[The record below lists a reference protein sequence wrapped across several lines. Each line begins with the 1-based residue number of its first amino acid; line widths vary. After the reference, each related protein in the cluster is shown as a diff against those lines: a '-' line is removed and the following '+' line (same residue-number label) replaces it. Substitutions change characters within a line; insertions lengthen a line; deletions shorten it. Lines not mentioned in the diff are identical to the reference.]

1 MGPLSAQAEGVLF
14 LRAGKVSQGRLFTEV
29 SLRRMGRILAL
40 DIGMKRTGVAVT
52 DPARII
58 VTGLD
63 TQPTEKLFDFLKA
76 YFDREPVD
84 IIVIGYPFLEG
95 DWGDPIFRARLDK
108 TIAELRKTFPG
119 LAVELQDERFTSVQ
133 AREILLRSGRKKK
146 DRQDKA
152 QLDRTSAILI
162 LQTYLGHV

>member
-1 MGPLSAQAEGVLF
+1 
-14 LRAGKVSQGRLFTEV
+14 
-29 SLRRMGRILAL
+29 MGRILGL

-63 TQPTEKLFDFLKA
+63 TQPTDKLMDFLQA
-76 YFDREPVD
+76 YVAREPVD
-84 IIVIGYPFLEG
+84 AIIVGYPFLDEA
-95 DWGDPIFRARLDK
+95 WGDPAFKAFLDK
-108 TIAELRKTFPG
+108 SITAIRKAFPA
-119 LAVELQDERFTSVQ
+119 LAVELQDERFTSVH
-133 AREILLRSGRKKK
+133 AREILVMSGKKKK
-146 DRQDKA
+146 DRRDKA